1 MVNTQVNAPAAVV
14 VIVAPAVPTVQLLTW
29 MEIPS
34 NTKVTPEETAKPV
47 AVTVTLVPTRPLVTE
62 RGEMVHVVTV
72 NGAEAVCPPAAS
84 VATTAPAPASDPV
97 GMVKT
102 QVNAPAAVVVIVA
115 PAVPTVQLLTVMA
128 KTPSNESVTPEE
140 AAKPVAVTVTLVPM
154 TPLVT
159 DSGEIVHVETVNVAE
174 AVCPPAASVA
184 TRLPTAPPVDPAG
197 IVKTHVKAPAAVVVI
212 VAPAVPTEQLLTV
225 IGIPSNARVTPEE
238 TAKPVPVTVTLAPM
252 TPLVA
257 EREMVQSVTA
267 YGALSFCP
275 VVLSLASIVA
285 AVNGVPAGMGMM
297 QTNAPAAVVVM
308 VDPEWVHELPPVGVA
323 TTPPTDSVT
332 SVLAPNAAPVAV
344 TELPITPPAD
354 ERVRTGGVNAVVPVT
369 VPTPTTVAVA
379 DTVYV

>member
-1 MVNTQVNAPAAVV
+1 
-14 VIVAPAVPTVQLLTW
+14 
-29 MEIPS
+29 
-34 NTKVTPEETAKPV
+34 
-47 AVTVTLVPTRPLVTE
+47 
-62 RGEMVHVVTV
+62 
-72 NGAEAVCPPAAS
+72 
-84 VATTAPAPASDPV
+84 
-97 GMVKT
+97 MVKT
-102 QVNAPAAVVVIVA
+102 QVNAPAGVVMIVA
-115 PAVPTVQLLTVMA
+115 PAVPTLQLLTVMA
-128 KTPSNESVTPEE
+128 KTPSKESVTPEE
-140 AAKPVAVTVTLVPM
+140 AAKPVPVTVTLVPM

-197 IVKTHVKAPAAVVVI
+197 IVKTHVKAPAGVVVI
-212 VAPAVPTEQLLTV
+212 VAPAVPTVQLPTV

-257 EREMVQSVTA
+257 ERGEMVQSVTA

-275 VVLSLASIVA
+275 VVLSEASIVA

-308 VDPEWVHELPPVGVA
+308 LDPEWVHELPPVGVA

-344 TELPITPPAD
+344 TELPITPPDD